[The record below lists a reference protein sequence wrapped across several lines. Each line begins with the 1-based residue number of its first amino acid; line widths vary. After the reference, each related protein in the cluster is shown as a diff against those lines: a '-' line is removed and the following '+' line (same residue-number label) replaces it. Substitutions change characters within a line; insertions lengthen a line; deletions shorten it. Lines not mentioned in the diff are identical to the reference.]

1 MERAD
6 LARSRS
12 TIEPLDDWLLLQ
24 PALEEEMRGRLL
36 LPSTIAQSRLERS
49 IVLAVGPAVTDLG
62 PADVVLSAA
71 AHAVELRDGTK
82 LVQRQHVVARVV
94 D

>member
-6 LARSRS
+6 IARSRHV
-12 TIEPLDDWLLLQ
+12 IEPLDDWVLVQ
-24 PALEEEMRGRLL
+24 PAHEEESRGRLV

-49 IVLAVGPAVTDLG
+49 IVLACGPAVTDLS
-62 PADVVLSAA
+62 PADVVLALSAQA
-71 AHAVELRDGTK
+71 IELRDGSK
-82 LVQRQHVVARVV
+82 LVQRQYVVARVV

>member
-6 LARSRS
+6 LQRSRQ
-12 TIEPLDDWLLLQ
+12 TIEPLDDWLLVQ
-24 PALEEEMRGRLL
+24 PAMDEESRGRLL
-36 LPSTIAQSRLERS
+36 LPSTVSQSRLERG
-49 IVLAVGPAVTDLG
+49 IVLACGPAVTDLA
-62 PADVVLSAA
+62 PADVVLSVSS
-71 AHAVELRDGTK
+71 HAIELRDGTK

>member
-6 LARSRS
+6 LTRSRHV
-12 TIEPLDDWLLLQ
+12 IEPLDDWLLLQ
-24 PALEEEMRGRLL
+24 PALEEESRGRLL
-36 LPSTIAQSRLERS
+36 LPSTVAQSRLERS
-49 IVLAVGPAVTDLG
+49 IVLACGPAVTDLV
-62 PADVVLSAA
+62 PADVVLALA
-71 AHAVELRDGTK
+71 AHAIELRDGTK

>member
-6 LARSRS
+6 LQRSRQ
-12 TIEPLDDWLLLQ
+12 TIEPLDDWLLVQ
-24 PALEEEMRGRLL
+24 PALDEETRGRLL
-36 LPSTIAQSRLERS
+36 LPSTVSQSRLERS
-49 IVLAVGPAVTDLG
+49 IILACGPSVTDLA
-62 PADVVLSAA
+62 PADVVLAVAA
-71 AHAVELRDGTK
+71 QAIELRDGTK